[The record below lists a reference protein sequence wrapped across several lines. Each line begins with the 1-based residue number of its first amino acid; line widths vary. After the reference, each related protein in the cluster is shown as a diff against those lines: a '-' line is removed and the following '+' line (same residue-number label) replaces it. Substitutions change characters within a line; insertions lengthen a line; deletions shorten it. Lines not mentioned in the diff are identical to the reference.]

1 MSVKSTTIA
10 AGEAA
15 SSATE
20 REIIGRKINHLIGR
34 AIVEYQM
41 IREGERI
48 LVAVSGG
55 KDSLC
60 LLHFLQDFQKKAPVR
75 FEILAVNLDQGQP
88 GFPADVLPRLFADWD
103 VPHHIEFQD
112 TYSIVLEKTKE
123 GGTYCALCSRLRRGV
138 LYRIAREKGCSRI
151 ALGHHRD
158 DLLQTFLM
166 NALFSGK
173 LGTMPPIYTVAEG
186 DLQVIRPL
194 YAVPEDILARYAA
207 LSSWPIVP
215 CNLCGS
221 QEGLKRKE
229 AAALLESLEAK
240 NPGVKASLFGAMG
253 NPHLDELLNASLWTG
268 TRAVREP
275 EAIQNGDTK
284 APA

>member
-1 MSVKSTTIA
+1 MLTPDTLA
-10 AGEAA
+10 ETWEAA
-15 SSATE
+15 PAATLE
-20 REIIGRKINHLIGR
+20 ETGQRINHLIGK
-34 AIVEYQM
+34 AIVEFDM
-41 IREGERI
+41 IREGDRI

-60 LLHFLQDFQKKAPVR
+60 LLHFLTKFQKKAPVR

-88 GFPADVLPRLFADWD
+88 GFPSEVLPRLFKDWNA
-103 VPHHIEFQD
+103 PHHIEFQD
-112 TYSIVLEKTKE
+112 TYSIVIEKTKI

-138 LYRIAREKGCSRI
+138 LYRVAREKGCNRI

-173 LGTMPPIYTVAEG
+173 LGTMPPIYTIAEG

-194 YAVPEDILARYAA
+194 YAVPEDLLARYAA
-207 LSSWPIVP
+207 LSEWPIVP

-229 AAALLESLEAK
+229 TASLLESLEAK
-240 NPGVKASLFGAMG
+240 NPGIKASLFGAIG
-253 NPHLDELLNASLWTG
+253 NPHLDELLNPVLWTG
-268 TRAVREP
+268 SRASKNTEHDP
-275 EAIQNGDTK
+275 L
-284 APA
+284 